1 MDEIKIKPIGI
12 IHTPFENDG
21 EAPFQGR
28 EAPESIGRLEIF
40 PEFAEGLDGI
50 EKFEYLTVVFY
61 FHLRGKAKLKVIPRK
76 GNELRGVFSTR
87 APSRPNHIGITV
99 VRLISVDGN
108 ILTVSGVD
116 MLDGTPLL
124 DIKPTI
130 ECCK

>member
-1 MDEIKIKPIGI
+1 MDEIKIEPIEI

-21 EAPFQGR
+21 EAPFQGM
-28 EAPESIGRLEIF
+28 ESPESIGKVEVF
-40 PEFAEGLDGI
+40 PKFAEGLEGI
-50 EKFEYLTVVFY
+50 EKSEYLTLIFY
-61 FHLRGKAKLKVIPRK
+61 FHLRDETKLKVIPRK

-124 DIKPTI
+124 DIKPAI
-130 ECCK
+130 EHE